1 MKTKMITLISSFV
14 LLTNFVFTQ
23 VILHENFDGNSIPS
37 DWTVYDNDS
46 DGNGWYAGWWV
57 PGGAMVDNNPNGNDD
72 WLITPPLA
80 LVGGFIE
87 FTVQFGTGEYYST
100 EFADVNVKLSTTGN
114 SISDFTTTLDSI
126 IDVPLGPWENMTTY
140 SYDLSDYSG
149 QNIYLAAQC
158 LSGGTY
164 NLRADNF
171 FVDGYPD
178 PVAFTRIEFY
188 ENVTPNSN
196 NPENLINKG
205 RPVRF
210 KLNIQNDLSSNILT
224 GYSSISTENE
234 YVTITDSEATYNNV
248 TSGASAWS
256 VDEFEIIIDNSM
268 PSGTDI
274 SFTLTVEQQLDPPGP
289 WSSEFSFPVEPLMV
303 HFTLM
308 DDDGNPD
315 SNGDNDGVIEPGET
329 IEVIPLLENLS
340 TSTLYD
346 VEGRLTSG
354 YNFNDPNLT
363 IDVWNNHSGA
373 SGTVYDTYGY
383 NVQNNS
389 QQPVNPGDNQIQPEV
404 DFVFDYSA
412 DEAYEFTM
420 NLIVTSY
427 LGGESNTSN
436 WEDGGVKMTFASDF
450 ILNEGQEELSSMGEE
465 LNPHA
470 YVLYPAYPNPFN
482 PVTTIRYDLPEDAMV
497 NITIYDMMGR
507 VVKTMVSSQQ
517 SAGFKSVQ
525 WNATNDKGSPVSA
538 GLYLYTIQ
546 AGEFRQTKKM
556 VLLK

>member
-1 MKTKMITLISSFV
+1 MKNKMITLISSLV

-23 VILHENFDGNSIPS
+23 EILHENFFGLTSIPS

-46 DGNGWYAGWWV
+46 DGNGWYI
-57 PGGAMVDNNPNGNDD
+57 GGNSAMVDNNPNGNDD

-80 LVGGFIE
+80 LVGGIIE
-87 FTVQFGTGEYYST
+87 FTLNLRTGDNSST
-100 EFADVNVKLSTTGN
+100 DLADVNVKLSTTGN
-114 SISDFTTTLDSI
+114 SISDFTTTLESI
-126 IDVPLGPWENMTTY
+126 IDVPTGSMSTY

-158 LSGGTY
+158 VSGGTY
-164 NLRADNF
+164 YLQADNF
-171 FVDGYPD
+171 FVDGYPA

-224 GYSSISTENE
+224 GYGSISTENE
-234 YVTITDSEATYNNV
+234 YVTITDSEATYNNIS
-248 TSGASAWS
+248 SGASAWS
-256 VDEFEIIIDNSM
+256 VDEFEIIVDESM
-268 PSGTDI
+268 TSGTDI
-274 SFTLTVEQQLDPPGP
+274 SFDLTVEQELDPTGP
-289 WSSEFSFPVEPLMV
+289 WASTFSFPVEPLMV
-303 HFTLM
+303 HYTLM

-329 IEVIPLLENLS
+329 IEIIPLLENLS
-340 TSTLYD
+340 ASTLYD
-346 VEGRLTSG
+346 VEGRLTSI
-354 YNFNDPNLT
+354 YS
-363 IDVWNNHSGA
+363 DVWIWIWNNFEGA
-373 SGTVYDTYGY
+373 SGTVYDTYDY

-389 QQPVNPGDNQIQPEV
+389 QQSINPGDNQIQPEV
-404 DFVFDYSA
+404 DFVFNYNY
-412 DEAYEFTM
+412 YETYELQM

-436 WEDGGVKMTFASDF
+436 WDVGGVKMIYASDF
-450 ILNEGQEELSSMGEE
+450 ILNEGQQELSMGEE

-482 PVTTIRYDLPEDAMV
+482 PITTLRYDLPEDAQVRIIIFDITGRKIKSLV
-497 NITIYDMMGR
+497 ND
-507 VVKTMVSSQQ
+507 QQ
-517 SAGFKSVQ
+517 SAGFKSVI
-525 WNATNDKGSPVSA
+525 WDATNESGKPVSA
-538 GLYLYTIQ
+538 GMYLYRIS
-546 AGEFRQTKKM
+546 AGDFHSVKKM